1 MGYLT
6 VEVIRI
12 PFDQLSS
19 MPNASPDPVIAVEG
33 EKSLSKAPGIILL
46 SMKDVFGAVSE
57 FLFQSPLKW
66 SKKKSDE
73 TLTKIVKKVQRQTGW
88 TWNDAMFAIFVRDFI
103 RPGIEKGL
111 AATPSGLEDTLR
123 LYVTIG
129 DDLRFASFPYH
140 SPSLAL
146 GDVVPYPPAGGA
158 DGDGYTDGYPS
169 GDYDLGDPG

>member
-19 MPNASPDPVIAVEG
+19 MPNATSDPVIAVEG
-33 EKSLSKAPGIILL
+33 EKNLNKVPGIILL
-46 SMKDVFGAVSE
+46 SMKDAFSSVSE

-73 TLTKIVKKVQRQTGW
+73 TLTKIIKKVQSQTDW
-88 TWNDAMFAIFVRDFI
+88 TWNEALFAIFVRDFI
-103 RPGIEKGL
+103 YPGIEKGL
-111 AATPSGLEDTLR
+111 AVTPSGLEDTLR
-123 LYVTIG
+123 LYITIG

-140 SPSLAL
+140 SPSLVL
-146 GDVVPYPPAGGA
+146 GEVISYPPTDGTI
-158 DGDGYTDGYPS
+158 GDGYNDGYPP
-169 GDYDLGDPG
+169 GDYDLGGPG